1 MNYRLLIMGLW
12 LVTVVVA
19 GCGQSR
25 PCDDREKAGVSG
37 KPLDRGTFEAGLDPN
52 DKRIVAFVS
61 WLKRNGVTLE
71 YSKNPA
77 EVGWWRVAQPKPSEE
92 YDVMF
97 SIRTFPSWA
106 SEDQMRKA
114 IDDFSLAYMFNGPA
128 HLAMSYGGY
137 SGTRPEAEL
146 PKSEDELPKIDG
158 LPITKAVEKWFKE
171 YKGR

>member
-1 MNYRLLIMGLW
+1 MNSRLLIMGLW
-12 LVTVVVA
+12 LVTVVLG

-25 PCDDREKAGVSG
+25 PYDDGQKAGVSG
-37 KPLDRGTFEAGLDPN
+37 KPLDRATFEAGLDPN

-61 WLKRNGVTLE
+61 WLKRKGVTLE
-71 YSKNPA
+71 CSKNPA
-77 EVGWWRVAQPKPSEE
+77 VVGWRVAQPKSSEE

-106 SEDQMRKA
+106 SEDQMREA
-114 IDDFSLAYMFNGPA
+114 IDDFSLAYMLNGPA

-146 PKSEDELPKIDG
+146 PKSEDELPKVDG

-171 YKGR
+171 YKAR